1 MSNEVLKRIYGKGK
15 FVYLTSPDEAF
26 GPGSYKVTL
35 EVTKAD
41 ASEHIKAIE
50 GIISKEVAEQHK
62 LTPNTTSPLKRA
74 NKPYQDYGDVVAF
87 KLHSKFKP
95 KLWDKNQK
103 EIGPDVAVWKDS
115 TMRIKYKLNG
125 YDQTIGVGC
134 SLYLL
139 SVQVVNL
146 VKGSSQNGKC
156 SFPKAE
162 SSLPAPEEKAV
173 Y

>member
-1 MSNEVLKRIYGKGK
+1 MSNEILKRIYGKAK
-15 FVYLTSPDEAF
+15 FCYLTSPDEAF

-50 GIISKEVAEQHK
+50 EVISKEVAEQHR
-62 LTPNTTSPLKRA
+62 LTPNSTAPLNRA
-74 NKPYQDYGDVVAF
+74 NKPYKDHGDVISF

-115 TMRIKYKLNG
+115 TMWIDYKASG
-125 YDQTIGVGC
+125 YNKSMGLGVT
-134 SLYLL
+134 LYIQ
-139 SVQVVNL
+139 SVQIDEL
-146 VKGSSQNGKC
+146 VQGSAGSNGSC
-156 SFPKAE
+156 PFPKREGAT
-162 SSLPAPEEKAV
+162 V
-173 Y
+173 

>member
-1 MSNEVLKRIYGKGK
+1 MSNEILKRIYGKAK
-15 FVYLTSPDEAF
+15 FCYLTSPDEAF

-74 NKPYQDYGDVVAF
+74 NKPYHDYGDVVAF

-95 KLWDKNQK
+95 KLWDKDQK

-115 TMRIKYKLNG
+115 TMWIDYKASG
-125 YDQTIGVGC
+125 YNKSMGLGVT
-134 SLYLL
+134 LYIQ
-139 SVQVVNL
+139 SVQIDEL
-146 VKGSSQNGKC
+146 IQGSAGSNGSC
-156 SFPKAE
+156 PFPKR
-162 SSLPAPEEKAV
+162 SEEATA
-173 Y
+173 

>member
-1 MSNEVLKRIYGKGK
+1 MSNEILKRIYGKAK
-15 FVYLTSPDEAF
+15 FCYLTSPDEAF

-74 NKPYQDYGDVVAF
+74 NKPYQDFGDVVAF

-103 EIGPDVAVWKDS
+103 EIGSDVAVWKDS
-115 TMRIKYKLNG
+115 TMWIDYKASG
-125 YDQTIGVGC
+125 YNKSMGLGVT
-134 SLYLL
+134 LYIQ
-139 SVQVVNL
+139 SVQIDEL
-146 VKGSSQNGKC
+146 VQGSAGSNGSC
-156 SFPKAE
+156 PFPKREGAT
-162 SSLPAPEEKAV
+162 V
-173 Y
+173 